1 MTASRR
7 LHWFS
12 PHATPYHDYVF
23 RRLAAEF
30 PGFSVVY
37 GAAQQA
43 SHPWKSDL
51 GRGFPSR
58 RSSPWLGI
66 DWRSVRLPATDAGAF
81 FMVVGWDTKTMWVLL
96 ALLRLLGRDYAIWT
110 DTPEMNRRGP
120 AWRERARAA
129 YLRWIF
135 GGARAVMGTGRPGV
149 EALRRMGVPDAKLV
163 AFPFFLDLDAFRRT
177 SWERP
182 AAAPVHFVSSGRVLN
197 RLKGHDVAIRALA
210 RASAATGQPFRYT
223 VAGTGPDI
231 EALRALAAELGVAG
245 SVDLRGWTEPDE
257 LRALMRSA
265 DALIHPSPVP
275 DPFPNAVLEGMAAGM
290 VVFGSD
296 VSGSALDRID
306 RGENG
311 FIHRA
316 GDVEELAGQLALLL
330 RDPGVAAKFGPRAAA
345 RAAEWPLE
353 RGVGT
358 IRALFQPA

>member
-1 MTASRR
+1 MTAARR

-30 PGFSVVY
+30 PGFSVVF

-43 SHPWKSDL
+43 SHPWTSDL

-58 RSSPWLGI
+58 RSSPRLGL
-66 DWRSVRLPATDAGAF
+66 DWQTVRLPLADPGAF
-81 FMVVGWDTKTMWVLL
+81 FMVVGWDTKTMWALL

-129 YLRWIF
+129 FLRWVF

-149 EALRRMGVPDAKLV
+149 EALRRMGVLDAKLV
-163 AFPFFLDLDAFRRT
+163 VFPFFLDLGAFRRA
-177 SWERP
+177 SWERE

-197 RLKGHDVAIRALA
+197 RLKGHDVALRALA
-210 RASAATGQPFRYT
+210 RASSAAGQPFRYS

-231 EALRALAAELGVAG
+231 EALRALAAELGVTG
-245 SVDLRGWTEPDE
+245 SVDLRGWTEPDD
-257 LRALMRSA
+257 LRSLMRSA

-306 RGENG
+306 HGDNG

-316 GDVEELAGQLALLL
+316 GDVEDLAAQLAALL
-330 RDPGVAAKFGPRAAA
+330 RDPGLCARMGPKASA

-353 RGVGT
+353 RGVST
-358 IRALFQPA
+358 IRSLFQPT